1 MNESKKELAQ
11 YLKLNYGL
19 HYKNKNFV
27 PSQTVVDGK
36 LELEKY
42 TDQILIYEPIQDNSS
57 NNTWDLFA
65 NTYDI
70 KNDDDSLEFEKI
82 QDKLPLLAKKDVKL
96 LIPVLRITYFGNV
109 KSSIVRENYQEFL
122 AREVLVGG
130 FLIIRDALLD
140 NSLEFDWLKAHI
152 SWAINEARWEC
163 KNLLKSAIMHSKVE
177 NIEDSNG
184 NPINDIK
191 TLTDYLNQLYKFETP
206 TIISYEKVAPIE
218 QKMNDSLF
226 NVRLIPGITNHHK
239 EITMECWTQD
249 NIYLNL
255 PFWIKEYQLNH
266 GMVVTSYGLVPGIKP
281 ALDFLS
287 VPSIKRKRKIRLKAS
302 FIRNELLHSKIYIDE
317 SNLENFPF
325 LTLFDTAP
333 TNVIQCNIFHEEV
346 VINIWEKQKQISE
359 PSQQLVEDIKC
370 ALNDINPYKSLEKVF
385 SEYGHVISTEITMGG
400 RLGLGDSTVN
410 EKAQEKFHQY
420 LNGKE
425 WSEWSDTII
434 LECKDLLKKLN
445 MSDQKLI
452 AYNNSETNLNE
463 LNTWLNNTSEKPNS
477 WSLVDQPKLISL
489 YEIFHE
495 DIKKQIQNLLENKQ
509 KILMTGVTKLSSS
522 KIRYYRVE
530 FENYLLTSDD
540 YQIIGSIIVN
550 NERFD
555 DLSVKFH
562 MKSISG
568 FSIIIKEYKKLDKE
582 IKGDLKVVWQLIGK
596 PKSVGYF
603 SKHTRNNEVFNT
615 EFVTEI
621 PEQKISLQIDV
632 KEELSPDFI
641 IATSIQYPPTNY
653 EYMLQ
658 VVVKSWSGKIIDLD
672 IINFDS
678 FDDTPDK
685 ACIQLYVINPNQQES
700 VIADFGSEQVLWKLI
715 GQKLGSGTLPDIRVV
730 VGLDFGTTYSGDL
743 SDELKPKLPVCYKK
757 AITDYLREI
766 GKFTTET
773 EAAAIYCMET
783 NLKEQALAHPGTNF
797 MIVDCGGV
805 LPTAAISRGATMYG
819 LSIISKKSVIS
830 SRILKYTYGVDMLRK
845 WEYGDPINRKLPEGF
860 IVKFQC
866 LARRG
871 TKMNI
876 DQVTRVPILKNQEN
890 MLFKIYYTREYDAE
904 YCDDPGMKLL
914 GELIVS
920 LPGSGLHRSILIE
933 LTFGKM
939 ELIATLKN
947 ELTGQSGIATFNF
960 NLDTTATPN
969 LVLNELVEQYNQSEN
984 DYKKSGSDKPKDD
997 IINDTRILVAI
1008 DFGTTYSS
1016 FAYVHKENQE
1026 TVVVNYSWPGKEGV
1040 PKAPTALQ
1048 YDEEYKNVTSWGNL
1062 ALEEDP
1068 DGIPDNTE
1076 GQRPRP
1082 VELFKFHI
1090 SNLSKK
1096 ELPWLPPQLHYTK
1109 AIEDYLTQMRKL
1121 IQVTLVRR
1129 WPTINFPQQVGFV
1142 LTIPAE
1148 WPPHTTKVMRECAY
1162 KAGLLTSLNS
1172 QRLEFTTEPEAAALH
1187 CLSVIKEHNLQPNA
1201 DCGGGTVDLTLRKLL
1216 PENNLPQYVVDEIKE
1231 QMEEAGWI
1239 LKVDY
1244 ETVKGINVFVPI
1256 IAVPAVPIAAIV
1268 RGAITYGLNVI
1279 DIVPDRV
1286 LKWTY
1291 GIAWVSGD
1299 KLNKRTKDG
1308 MYLYFHELA
1317 RRGSNVKQ
1325 NIVMIPE

>member
-1 MNESKKELAQ
+1 
-11 YLKLNYGL
+11 
-19 HYKNKNFV
+19 
-27 PSQTVVDGK
+27 
-36 LELEKY
+36 
-42 TDQILIYEPIQDNSS
+42 
-57 NNTWDLFA
+57 
-65 NTYDI
+65 
-70 KNDDDSLEFEKI
+70 
-82 QDKLPLLAKKDVKL
+82 
-96 LIPVLRITYFGNV
+96 
-109 KSSIVRENYQEFL
+109 
-122 AREVLVGG
+122 
-130 FLIIRDALLD
+130 
-140 NSLEFDWLKAHI
+140 
-152 SWAINEARWEC
+152 
-163 KNLLKSAIMHSKVE
+163 
-177 NIEDSNG
+177 
-184 NPINDIK
+184 
-191 TLTDYLNQLYKFETP
+191 
-206 TIISYEKVAPIE
+206 
-218 QKMNDSLF
+218 MNDSLF

-730 VGLDFGTTYSGDL
+730 VGLDFGTTYSGFAYCYVSEERNIRSNDNWSGEIGKLKTKTALQYDNEYNNVKFWGAPALAKERSRRMRKQNSNEPIDLFKLHLSDL

-766 GKFTTET
+766 GKVIKKIIATTWPGVNYLENVLLVITIPAEFSETSKSIMRTCAFDAGLIKEKYSTNLQFTTET
-773 EAAAIYCMET
+773 EAAAIYCMEM

-797 MIVDCGGV
+797 MIVDCGGGMVDVTVRKLINNDQLGEITERAGDFCGSIFIDAEFVKYLRKILGDKPMDLLKDRNYGQLQSLIQQFCENCKLPFTGDNPDFSYDLDLEDARPILLEYVSDEVRTKLENNDWTIDIDFATVESIFEPVIRRILKLIKAQLRNSQETCSAMFLVGGFSESKYLHRRIKQEFQHIVNLISVPV

-845 WEYGDPINRKLPEGF
+845 W
-860 IVKFQC
+860 
-866 LARRG
+866 
-871 TKMNI
+871 
-876 DQVTRVPILKNQEN
+876 
-890 MLFKIYYTREYDAE
+890 
-904 YCDDPGMKLL
+904 
-914 GELIVS
+914 
-920 LPGSGLHRSILIE
+920 
-933 LTFGKM
+933 
-939 ELIATLKN
+939 
-947 ELTGQSGIATFNF
+947 
-960 NLDTTATPN
+960 
-969 LVLNELVEQYNQSEN
+969 
-984 DYKKSGSDKPKDD
+984 
-997 IINDTRILVAI
+997 
-1008 DFGTTYSS
+1008 
-1016 FAYVHKENQE
+1016 
-1026 TVVVNYSWPGKEGV
+1026 
-1040 PKAPTALQ
+1040 
-1048 YDEEYKNVTSWGNL
+1048 
-1062 ALEEDP
+1062 
-1068 DGIPDNTE
+1068 
-1076 GQRPRP
+1076 
-1082 VELFKFHI
+1082 
-1090 SNLSKK
+1090 
-1096 ELPWLPPQLHYTK
+1096 
-1109 AIEDYLTQMRKL
+1109 
-1121 IQVTLVRR
+1121 
-1129 WPTINFPQQVGFV
+1129 
-1142 LTIPAE
+1142 
-1148 WPPHTTKVMRECAY
+1148 
-1162 KAGLLTSLNS
+1162 
-1172 QRLEFTTEPEAAALH
+1172 
-1187 CLSVIKEHNLQPNA
+1187 
-1201 DCGGGTVDLTLRKLL
+1201 
-1216 PENNLPQYVVDEIKE
+1216 
-1231 QMEEAGWI
+1231 
-1239 LKVDY
+1239 
-1244 ETVKGINVFVPI
+1244 
-1256 IAVPAVPIAAIV
+1256 
-1268 RGAITYGLNVI
+1268 
-1279 DIVPDRV
+1279 
-1286 LKWTY
+1286 
-1291 GIAWVSGD
+1291 
-1299 KLNKRTKDG
+1299 
-1308 MYLYFHELA
+1308 
-1317 RRGSNVKQ
+1317 
-1325 NIVMIPE
+1325 